1 MSTVPKKEIV
11 DRIAE
16 NIQTKHIVV
25 KAVVQ
30 EFLDNIINELAKGN
44 RLEFR
49 DFGVFETRTRAART
63 AQNPKT
69 LKKVEVPAKPTVKFK
84 PGRAMVEELKSVGG
98 YTSTTPDPIPKKP

>member
-1 MSTVPKKEIV
+1 MSTVTKKDIV

-16 NIQTKHIVV
+16 KIQTKQIVV

-30 EFLDNIINELAKGN
+30 EFLDSVIDDLAKGN

-69 LKKVEVPAKPTVKFK
+69 LKKVEVPAKPTVKFRA
-84 PGRAMVEELKSVGG
+84 GRLMVEELDSHQENSQE
-98 YTSTTPDPIPKKP
+98 YSPTH